1 VLAGFKRIPVRRNVD
16 PDPPRLFRGYKRI
29 IEHPQEYKNFNGTVK
44 VYQKRLRHSV
54 KRASARNR
62 VQRK

>member
-29 IEHPQEYKNFNGTVK
+29 IEHPQEYKNLTG
-44 VYQKRLRHSV
+44 L
-54 KRASARNR
+54 
-62 VQRK
+62 

>member
-1 VLAGFKRIPVRRNVD
+1 VRRNVD